1 MGAATHRGAWFK
13 QANGCF
19 EIRGKTLG
27 VIGYGHIGAQVSVL
41 AESMGMK
48 VIYCDVIPRLP
59 MGNATQVSFEEL
71 LVASDFVT
79 LHVPNKATTKD
90 MMGAA
95 EFAKMKPGAFFLNAS
110 RGNTVV
116 IPALAEALSR
126 GHLRGAYV
134 DVFPVEPGKNGENL
148 FESELRGCP
157 NTLMTPH
164 VGGSTEEAQ
173 AKIGEEVAA
182 TLLKLVNQGSTHG
195 SVNFPEVEL
204 AQAKGNHRL
213 LVTHKNQPGP
223 MSEINKVLA
232 NVGANVC
239 QQYLGTK
246 ESVGYV
252 IIDLD
257 QGASLKVKKQL
268 QHT

>member
-95 EFAKMKPGAFFLNAS
+95 EFAKMKQERFSSMPPVG
-110 RGNTVV
+110 T
-116 IPALAEALSR
+116 LSSFR
-126 GHLRGAYV
+126 HLPKRSERATYV
-134 DVFPVEPGKNGENL
+134 
-148 FESELRGCP
+148 
-157 NTLMTPH
+157 
-164 VGGSTEEAQ
+164 
-173 AKIGEEVAA
+173 
-182 TLLKLVNQGSTHG
+182 
-195 SVNFPEVEL
+195 
-204 AQAKGNHRL
+204 
-213 LVTHKNQPGP
+213 GP
-223 MSEINKVLA
+223 MWTYSRWSPAKTVRTFSNQSYEA
-232 NVGANVC
+232 AR
-239 QQYLGTK
+239 T
-246 ESVGYV
+246 
-252 IIDLD
+252 
-257 QGASLKVKKQL
+257 
-268 QHT
+268 H